1 MVMLPIE
8 PRPFFANKDR
18 AFWNLQLAGW
28 GGAFLLRA
36 ITAFANDQPWDFL
49 VILLIQVVTGFSLS
63 LILSVVYRQLIT
75 RRPLVTWGVT
85 ALALVVVAG
94 AYAFIDGWVL
104 DLARPQNEPTGFVRL
119 FLGIYFYDLTVL
131 GAWSALY
138 YAINFFL
145 QVEEQADRL
154 ERLEAQATSAQ
165 LAMLRYQLNPHFL
178 FNTLNSISTLVLLK
192 QTAPANAMLSKLS
205 SFLRHTLI
213 SEPGGTVTV
222 AQEVET
228 LQLYLGIELMR
239 FEERLQT
246 EFRID
251 PPADKAQIPSM
262 LLQPLVENAI
272 KYGVTPQEEG
282 ATISLV
288 AQVVGP
294 RLRVTISD
302 TGPGIRKG
310 GSGGGS
316 EEVTE
321 ALDLHGRRYTSTGV
335 GLANIRDR
343 LAQAY
348 GEDHRFEI
356 RSPESGGFS
365 VMIELPFE
373 TAPQPAAEPSPAAPH
388 EQPAPAST
396 LTQPAAVSPVL
407 GLGRPQSAG

>member
-28 GGAFLLRA
+28 SGAFLLRA
-36 ITAFANDQPWDFL
+36 ISAFANNQSWDFM
-49 VILLIQVVTGFSLS
+49 VILLIQAVTGFSIS
-63 LILSVVYRQLIT
+63 LILSVIYRQLIT
-75 RRPLVTWGVT
+75 KRALVTWGVT
-85 ALALVVVAG
+85 AIALALAAG
-94 AYAFIDGWVL
+94 VHAFIDSWVL
-104 DLARPQNEPTGFVRL
+104 DLARPQNTESGFVRL
-119 FLGIYFYDLTVL
+119 FVGIYFYDLTVL

-192 QTAPANAMLSKLS
+192 QTAPANAMLTRLS
-205 SFLRHTLI
+205 SFLRHTLV
-213 SEPGGTVTV
+213 SEPGGKVSV
-222 AQEVET
+222 EQEVET
-228 LQLYLGIELMR
+228 LMLYLDIERMR

-251 PPADKAQIPSM
+251 PPADQALIPSM

-294 RLRVTISD
+294 RLRVTVAD
-302 TGPGIRKG
+302 TGPGVRKG
-310 GSGGGS
+310 GAAEIGS
-316 EEVTE
+316 
-321 ALDLHGRRYTSTGV
+321 ALDGHGKRYTSTGV

-348 GEDHRFEI
+348 GEEHRFEI
-356 RSPESGGFS
+356 RSPESGGFT

-373 TAPQPAAEPSPAAPH
+373 PAEDPAAAT
-388 EQPAPAST
+388 PAPAS
-396 LTQPAAVSPVL
+396 QPPAPLPVI
-407 GLGRPQSAG
+407 GLGQPQSAG